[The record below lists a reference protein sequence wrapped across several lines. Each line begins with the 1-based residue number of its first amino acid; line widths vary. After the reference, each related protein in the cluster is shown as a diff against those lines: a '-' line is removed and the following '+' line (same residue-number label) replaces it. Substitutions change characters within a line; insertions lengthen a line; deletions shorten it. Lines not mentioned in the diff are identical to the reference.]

1 MNSFAQLLPKV
12 LSAEVWN
19 QCLES
24 GKRLQDEGLSEEI
37 AARYASLKFM
47 TDFLP
52 LVGMVESSGKTLEQL
67 AQIKLVVE
75 AKVDS
80 AAIAAVLNKVT
91 VLDSWDRRARESL
104 TSSLHAVNIRIVE
117 HVAMECADKPQDFF
131 ARRRQKMRTIENL
144 RKTLVTEVP
153 RNFHPFTVLLRSL
166 ESLLTA

>member
-1 MNSFAQLLPKV
+1 MGHFEQLLPKV
-12 LSAEVWN
+12 LPADVWEKCQEN
-19 QCLES
+19 HKQ
-24 GKRLQDEGLSEEI
+24 LQNEGLSEEI
-37 AARYASLKFM
+37 AGRYAALKFM

-52 LVGMVESSGKTLEQL
+52 LVGMVENSGKTLEQL
-67 AQIKLVVE
+67 AQIKLLVE

-80 AAIAAVLNKVT
+80 AGIAEVLNKVT

-104 TSSLHAVNIRIVE
+104 ISSLHAVNIRIVE

-131 ARRRQKMRTIENL
+131 ARRRQKMRTFENL